1 MNHRNKKMAAVI
13 LIVGI
18 LIAGAVFVMLRGRN
32 GNTAGTAGTAVQK
45 AESVEI
51 LNMDILGERKEKAD
65 GREEREGE
73 TDILETEPL
82 GEELIEKQEGEAGQQ
97 KSAVPNQ
104 ADAEEQTE
112 ADSAL
117 EYAAFPA
124 MSIISDPLSAEQI
137 QGLFY
142 AEPIS
147 ENLAERITGKTY
159 VENDNITLD
168 DLRYVRILYRGFDEE
183 THVGEL
189 VVNQRIA
196 DKIVSIFKEL
206 YDNNYQ
212 LERVVLID
220 DYGADDDAS
229 VEANNTSAFNYRVVE
244 GTKKLSKHSY
254 GLAIDVNPLY
264 NPYVTKKTGEWGT
277 KLEGCKPYI
286 DRSQDFP
293 HKIEEE
299 DLCYQLFKKNGF
311 TWGGD
316 WTSVK
321 DYQHFEYPL
330 Q

>member
-1 MNHRNKKMAAVI
+1 MNHRNKKTAAVI

-32 GNTAGTAGTAVQK
+32 GNTAGTAGTAAQK
-45 AESVEI
+45 AKSVEI

-82 GEELIEKQEGEAGQQ
+82 GEELIEKQEGETEQ
-97 KSAVPNQ
+97 KSEVPNQ

-117 EYAAFPA
+117 EYAALPA

-254 GLAIDVNPLY
+254 GLAIDINPLY